1 MTYPKT
7 ESWRDDF
14 DLEPNTHPTIAYA
27 LQHMR
32 TAYAAQLA
40 NERLAA
46 SRQAVASRQV
56 WPFPTQ
62 PIPPDRKTPPPR
74 HADAEEAPL

>member
-32 TAYAAQLA
+32 TAYAAQMA
-40 NERLAA
+40 QRLAA
-46 SRQAVASRQV
+46 SRQA

>member
-32 TAYAAQLA
+32 TAHAARMA
-40 NERLAA
+40 NDRLAA
-46 SRQAVASRQV
+46 SRQTPAR
-56 WPFPTQ
+56 WPFPVA

-74 HADAEEAPL
+74 HADAEDAPL

>member
-1 MTYPKT
+1 MTYPRT

-32 TAYAAQLA
+32 TAHAAQMA
-40 NERLAA
+40 NARL
-46 SRQAVASRQV
+46 
-56 WPFPTQ
+56 WPFPLT

>member
-1 MTYPKT
+1 MTSQYNT
-7 ESWRDDF
+7 QSWRDDF

-40 NERLAA
+40 NERLTAA
-46 SRQAVASRQV
+46 AR

-62 PIPPDRKTPPPR
+62 PILPDRKTPPPR

>member
-1 MTYPKT
+1 MTYPRT

-14 DLEPNTHPTIAYA
+14 EPNVHPTIAHA
-27 LQHMR
+27 LHGMR
-32 TAYAAQLA
+32 TSYAAELA
-40 NERLAA
+40 NQNAQRMTAQ
-46 SRQAVASRQV
+46 R

-74 HADAEEAPL
+74 HADAEDAPL

>member
-7 ESWRDDF
+7 ESWRDDL

-32 TAYAAQLA
+32 TTHAAQMA
-40 NERLAA
+40 QR
-46 SRQAVASRQV
+46 
-56 WPFPTQ
+56 WPFPLA
-62 PIPPDRKTPPPR
+62 PIPIDRHTPPPR
-74 HADAEEAPL
+74 HPDPEDAPL

>member
-27 LQHMR
+27 LQALR
-32 TAYAAQLA
+32 TAHAAQMA
-40 NERLAA
+40 NAR
-46 SRQAVASRQV
+46 R

-62 PIPPDRKTPPPR
+62 PIPIDRRRPAPTQP
-74 HADAEEAPL
+74 DAEEAPF

>member
-27 LQHMR
+27 LQAMR
-32 TAYAAQLA
+32 TAHSARMA
-40 NERLAA
+40 NERLTAA
-46 SRQAVASRQV
+46 AR

-62 PIPPDRKTPPPR
+62 PIPVDKRRPPPIQP
-74 HADAEEAPL
+74 DAEEAPF

>member
-7 ESWRDDF
+7 ESWRDDLN
-14 DLEPNTHPTIAYA
+14 LEPNTHPTIAYA

-32 TAYAAQLA
+32 TAHAAQVA
-40 NERLAA
+40 NERLTAA
-46 SRQAVASRQV
+46 AR

-62 PIPPDRKTPPPR
+62 LIPPDRKPPPR
-74 HADAEEAPL
+74 HADAEDAPL